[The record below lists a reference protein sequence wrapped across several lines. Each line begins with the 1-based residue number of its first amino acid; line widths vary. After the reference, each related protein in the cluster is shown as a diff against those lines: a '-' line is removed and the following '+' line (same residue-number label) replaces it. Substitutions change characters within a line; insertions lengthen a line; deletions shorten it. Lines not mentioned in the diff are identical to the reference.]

1 MAARSKSSSC
11 VSEVEYKSVSYTM
24 TTGNRQKLRLI
35 VVSSAVSRITMHELE
50 VKLAKATES
59 VTAVRHSQ
67 VAATDES
74 PALPRR

>member
-50 VKLAKATES
+50 VKAGQSNGVGYGRSSLAS
-59 VTAVRHSQ
+59 RGNG
-67 VAATDES
+67 
-74 PALPRR
+74 